1 MTSNTRLF
9 LIIKQLISTFKKNF
23 FFTKI
28 NFSDKLFLLFFG
40 FLFGSLFGTLLPI
53 FREKIN
59 WDGLITALIIFILE
73 IISYIVY
80 RSENKTFFLNSLVEI
95 NVFTNLKKFFEK
107 GVTIAKSTFKI
118 MQDLEFEQFKTKTVV
133 QPDQK
138 TFVSS
143 SKTNMLPF
151 KEEAGGPLDPWKSR
165 FKHSKIKQKII
176 FKNLNSFKIGIMLGF
191 FIDAF
196 KVGS

>member
-9 LIIKQLISTFKKNF
+9 LLIKQLISTFKKKI

-40 FLFGSLFGTLLPI
+40 FLFGSLFGTLLPS

-80 RSENKTFFLNSLVEI
+80 RSENKTFFLNPLVEI
-95 NVFTNLKKFFEK
+95 NALTKLKKFFK
-107 GVTIAKSTFKI
+107 KVITTAKLTFKI
-118 MQDLEFEQFKTKTVV
+118 MQESKFEQFKTKTMV
-133 QPDQK
+133 QPEQK
-138 TFVSS
+138 TSVSS
-143 SKTNMLPF
+143 SKTNLLF
-151 KEEAGGPLDPWKSR
+151 LKKEAENSSDFWKSW
-165 FKHSKIKQKII
+165 FQHSKIKQKII

>member
-9 LIIKQLISTFKKNF
+9 SLIKQLISTFKKNF
-23 FFTKI
+23 FFTKM

-40 FLFGSLFGTLLPI
+40 FLFGSLFGTLLPS

-80 RSENKTFFLNSLVEI
+80 RSKNKTFFLNSLVEI
-95 NVFTNLKKFFEK
+95 NAFINLKKIFEK
-107 GVTIAKSTFKI
+107 GITIVKLTFKI
-118 MQDLEFEQFKTKTVV
+118 MQEPEFEQFKTQTMV
-133 QPDQK
+133 QPEQK

-143 SKTNMLPF
+143 SKTNMLPL
-151 KEEAGGPLDPWKSR
+151 KKEAGGCSDPWKSR

>member
-9 LIIKQLISTFKKNF
+9 LLIKQLVSTFKKKI

-40 FLFGSLFGTLLPI
+40 FLFGSLFGTLLPS

-80 RSENKTFFLNSLVEI
+80 RSENNTFFLNPLIEI
-95 NVFTNLKKFFEK
+95 NVLTNLKKFFK
-107 GVTIAKSTFKI
+107 KAITTAKLTFKI
-118 MQDLEFEQFKTKTVV
+118 MQESKFEQFKTKTMV
-133 QPDQK
+133 QPEQK
-138 TFVSS
+138 TSVSS
-143 SKTNMLPF
+143 SKTNLLF
-151 KEEAGGPLDPWKSR
+151 LKKEAGNSSDLWKSR
-165 FKHSKIKQKII
+165 FQHSKIKQKII

>member
-9 LIIKQLISTFKKNF
+9 LLIKQLISTFKKNF

-28 NFSDKLFLLFFG
+28 NFSNKLFLLFFG
-40 FLFGSLFGTLLPI
+40 FLFGSLFGTLLPS

-80 RSENKTFFLNSLVEI
+80 RSENKTFFVNSLVKT
-95 NVFTNLKKFFEK
+95 NAFTNLKKFFEK
-107 GVTIAKSTFKI
+107 GVRIVKLTFKT
-118 MQDLEFEQFKTKTVV
+118 MQEPEFEQFKTKTMV
-133 QPDQK
+133 QPEQK

-143 SKTNMLPF
+143 SKTNMLPL
-151 KEEAGGPLDPWKSR
+151 KKKAGGPSDPWKNR

-176 FKNLNSFKIGIMLGF
+176 FKNLNSFKIGVMLGF

>member
-9 LIIKQLISTFKKNF
+9 LLITQLIRTFKKKF

-40 FLFGSLFGTLLPI
+40 FLFGSLFGTLLPSL
-53 FREKIN
+53 REKIN

-73 IISYIVY
+73 IISYVVY
-80 RSENKTFFLNSLVEI
+80 RSENKTFFFNSLVEI
-95 NVFTNLKKFFEK
+95 NAFTNLKKFFEK
-107 GVTIAKSTFKI
+107 GVTIVKLTFKRI
-118 MQDLEFEQFKTKTVV
+118 QEPEFEPLKTKTMV
-133 QPDQK
+133 QREQK

-143 SKTNMLPF
+143 SKTNMPPL
-151 KEEAGGPLDPWKSR
+151 KKEAGGRSDPWKSR